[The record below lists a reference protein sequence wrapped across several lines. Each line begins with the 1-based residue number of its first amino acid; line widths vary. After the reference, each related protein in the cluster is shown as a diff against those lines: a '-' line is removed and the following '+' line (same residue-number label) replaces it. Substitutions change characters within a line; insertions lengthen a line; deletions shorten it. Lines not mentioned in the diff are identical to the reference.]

1 MSLKQTQ
8 APGLE
13 PVDLEEAKNHL
24 KVDGGDDNTLIQGL
38 ITTARQLAEKET
50 NRAFI
55 TQKWEL
61 ILDEGGDEIDIPKP
75 PIQSID
81 SVKVITEAGAEVAVS
96 SSYYHTDLGGGF
108 PGRIKLKV
116 GYTWPIHRGFASF
129 IIGFTS
135 GYGDAATDIPAA
147 LRQEILQLVGYLY
160 SNRGEVEIPDGIK
173 ATFSS
178 YKIKRI

>member
-55 TQKWEL
+55 TQKC
-61 ILDEGGDEIDIPKP
+61 
-75 PIQSID
+75 
-81 SVKVITEAGAEVAVS
+81 
-96 SSYYHTDLGGGF
+96 
-108 PGRIKLKV
+108 GRIKLKV